1 MIDVYTYYLSHML
14 NYRDDLEAMS
24 VDEFTQKLHLF
35 SPQILGLFPSLMA
48 FTQKDGKVYKEGCLK
63 RIKTKYSCKKYANNE
78 AIQKRREE
86 LLDLHRECELELTLL
101 KKKSKDHCFHCG
113 EQNWNHPQIEC
124 CECKELVHI
133 ECDDAD
139 DIERGHDAQWYKDE
153 NIEYVCSRCVDSDDD
168 EEQCYDE
175 LIGNKQLE
183 VMYCDNVLVA
193 MREICNIMVK
203 YIELLISGY

>member
-78 AIQKRREE
+78 AIQKR
-86 LLDLHRECELELTLL
+86 
-101 KKKSKDHCFHCG
+101 
-113 EQNWNHPQIEC
+113 
-124 CECKELVHI
+124 
-133 ECDDAD
+133 
-139 DIERGHDAQWYKDE
+139 Y
-153 NIEYVCSRCVDSDDD
+153 
-168 EEQCYDE
+168 
-175 LIGNKQLE
+175 
-183 VMYCDNVLVA
+183 VLVA